1 MMQGARRLNTR
12 KGAHLMI
19 TLTLKHWRTIGVAA
33 TTLGLAA
40 CGGEGGEGSG
50 VDAGEG
56 GEGEAGQPTVGE
68 NGGATPAPD
77 AGGAEG
83 GEAAAGES
91 GAEHGEAG
99 AITAYAGLSGDQ
111 LTALRI
117 QHLRGFVMAA
127 AKIVEDRG
135 GNSGDPADA
144 AIIIQQGL
152 LEVYDAAP
160 GQFGS
165 LDVTALREAAAG
177 TNFTRAQ
184 MMQRMRTAQEELTRA
199 IAELQYDDAQL
210 VVRMV
215 DIATGLYQHVVVDG
229 IADPIEYQHS
239 MGAAL
244 AAQQA
249 ILLHQDALRQEN
261 LGAYSRAVGELN
273 RFVALWPA
281 REPSSNP
288 ATYQQVLVQGS
299 RVRLA
304 LSPFL

>member
-1 MMQGARRLNTR
+1 
-12 KGAHLMI
+12 MI
-19 TLTLKHWRTIGVAA
+19 TLTLKHWRTVGVAA

-40 CGGEGGEGSG
+40 CGEGGT
-50 VDAGEG
+50 DAGEG
-56 GEGEAGQPTVGE
+56 GHGEAGEAVQGE
-68 NGGATPAPD
+68 GGGTTPAVPA
-77 AGGAEG
+77 AGAGES

-91 GAEHGEAG
+91 GGEHGEAG
-99 AITAYAGLSGDQ
+99 VVSAYAGLSGDQ

-135 GNSGDPADA
+135 SFSGEPADA
-144 AIIIQQGL
+144 AILVQQGL
-152 LEVYDAAP
+152 LEVYEPAAD
-160 GQFGS
+160 QFGS
-165 LDVTALREAAAG
+165 FDVSSLREAAAG

-184 MMQRMRTAQEELTRA
+184 MMQRLRTAQEELTRA
-199 IAELQYDDAQL
+199 IGTLEYDDAQL

-215 DIATGLYQHVVVDG
+215 DISTGLYQHVLVDG
-229 IADPIEYQHS
+229 VADPIEYQHS

-249 ILLHQDALRQEN
+249 ILLHQDAMRREN

-273 RFVALWPA
+273 RFVALWPS
-281 REPSSNP
+281 REPPQNA

>member
-1 MMQGARRLNTR
+1 
-12 KGAHLMI
+12 MI
-19 TLTLKHWRTIGVAA
+19 TWKLKHWRTLGVAA

-40 CGGEGGEGSG
+40 CGGGGGEGG
-50 VDAGEG
+50 GENGGEG
-56 GEGEAGQPTVGE
+56 GHGEAGETAIGE
-68 NGGATPAPD
+68 NNGATPAP
-77 AGGAEG
+77 ATATEPA
-83 GEAAAGES
+83 GEAGESAAGEA
-91 GAEHGEAG
+91 GGEHGEAG
-99 AITAYAGLSGDQ
+99 VVTAYAGLSGDT

-127 AKIVEDRG
+127 AKVVEDRG
-135 GNSGDPADA
+135 SFSGEPADA
-144 AIIIQQGL
+144 AILVQQGL
-152 LEVYDAAP
+152 LEVYEPAAD
-160 GQFGS
+160 QFGS
-165 LDVTALREAAAG
+165 LDVTSLREAAAG
-177 TNFTRAQ
+177 TTFTRAQ
-184 MMQRMRTAQEELTRA
+184 MMQRLRTAQEELTRA
-199 IAELQYDDAQL
+199 IGTLDYDDAQL

-215 DIATGLYQHVVVDG
+215 DMSTGLYQNVLVDG
-229 IADPIEYQHS
+229 IADPTEYQHS

-249 ILLHQDALRQEN
+249 ILLHQDTMRREN

-281 REPSSNP
+281 REPGANP